1 MNDFAISEYI
11 LSMGLSASLALYVAF
26 RAGRRLRGITPEN
39 MEEKVSDFTF
49 DSLKELISN
58 KLEELLGS
66 QGRQLPARVSI
77 QDVADQLHLDVE
89 DLEILQNIYT
99 SLAEQGIQSQYY
111 MQAVAYVLQ
120 FAAGG

>member
-1 MNDFAISEYI
+1 MNDFTISEYI